1 MTFRH
6 SIDNPPFKNITEDNK
21 AEELSLSSKLLSINE
36 NSESNRLEN
45 RVSNNQQ
52 SMLPKTGENK
62 SITTVLLGFV
72 GMILGVM
79 ISYKQKD
86 S

>member
-1 MTFRH
+1 
-6 SIDNPPFKNITEDNK
+6 
-21 AEELSLSSKLLSINE
+21 
-36 NSESNRLEN
+36 
-45 RVSNNQQ
+45 SNNEQ